1 MRFDMAT
8 TDNWAAVKEAIEK
21 CDSENEL
28 RELRQCADS
37 RLQTVKH
44 EHSASKREDYVAKY
58 KGKYILIY
66 GKHYTRISSFDNF
79 HKMTIVLV
87 EDILSVSYDFMMVSG
102 KRLEIDYSCNPY
114 DARLTDINKDNTG
127 NVKITNSTEENYRID
142 VSEISAVIDSAKVE
156 EIKKKTLENVGKLL
170 EGWGA

>member
-1 MRFDMAT
+1 MRFDMAN

-21 CDSENEL
+21 CDSETEL
-28 RELRQCADS
+28 RELRECADS

-44 EHSASKREDYVAKY
+44 EHAVSKREDYVAKY

-79 HKMTIVLV
+79 HKTTIVLV
-87 EDILSVSYDFMMVSG
+87 EDISSVSYDFMCVSG

-114 DARLTDINKDNTG
+114 DARLNDINKDNTG
-127 NVKITNSTEENYRID
+127 NVKITNTNEEEYRID
-142 VSEISAVIDSAKVE
+142 FNEISAVIDFAKVE

>member
-8 TDNWAAVKEAIEK
+8 KDNWAAVKEAIEA
-21 CDSENEL
+21 CDNENEL

-37 RLQTVKH
+37 RLQTVKQ
-44 EHSASKREDYVAKY
+44 EHAVSKREDFVTKY
-58 KGKYILIY
+58 KGKYILMY

-79 HKMTIVLV
+79 HKTTIVLV
-87 EDILSVSYDFMMVSG
+87 EDVKSVSYDFMYVSG

-114 DARLTDINKDNTG
+114 DARLTDINEDNTG
-127 NVKITNSTEENYRID
+127 NVKITNSEEEDYRID
-142 VSEISAVIDSAKVE
+142 FNEISAIIDSAKVE

>member
-1 MRFDMAT
+1 MAN
-8 TDNWAAVKEAIEK
+8 TDNWAAVKDAIEA
-21 CDSENEL
+21 CDNENEL

-44 EHSASKREDYVAKY
+44 EHSVSKREDYAAKY

-79 HKMTIVLV
+79 HKTTIVLV
-87 EDILSVSYDFMMVSG
+87 EDILSVSYDFMMVKG
-102 KRLEIDYSCNPY
+102 KRLEIDYTICPY
-114 DARLTDINKDNTG
+114 DDRITDINKDNTG
-127 NVKITNSTEENYRID
+127 NVKITNSNELYYRID
-142 VSEISAVIDSAKVE
+142 LNDISAVIDSAKVE
-156 EIKKKTLENVGKLL
+156 EITKKTLANVGKLL